1 MKKMTVVLD
10 DDLYTAAKVE
20 AARRNR
26 PLKEIVAEALQEW
39 LEVQEDLE
47 LGPLIDE
54 ARRELRD
61 KGWYRGRGVL
71 PPARGGAWQGAS
83 RIALSSPPLSG
94 VNCEDYRRASGESS
108 RLSWPALAKSPD
120 HKGVARCRG
129 R

>member
-39 LEVQEDLE
+39 LDVQEDLE

-61 KGWYRGRGVL
+61 KGGIEAEEFFRQLEAERGK
-71 PPARGGAWQGAS
+71 P
-83 RIALSSPPLSG
+83 
-94 VNCEDYRRASGESS
+94 RA
-108 RLSWPALAKSPD
+108 
-120 HKGVARCRG
+120 V
-129 R
+129 

>member
-39 LEVQEDLE
+39 LDVQEDIE
-47 LGPLIDE
+47 HGPLIDQ

-61 KGWYRGRGVL
+61 KGGIEAEEFFRQLEAERGK
-71 PPARGGAWQGAS
+71 ARA
-83 RIALSSPPLSG
+83 
-94 VNCEDYRRASGESS
+94 V
-108 RLSWPALAKSPD
+108 
-120 HKGVARCRG
+120 
-129 R
+129 